1 MVCGEVQHGFLCNS
15 CCFLSPLISLHT
27 LNAVTFCQQHLI
39 SSGTL
44 RDSCNTLS
52 SLHISSS
59 PVHRHYHTVIL
70 TTSVK
75 TICKLTVT
83 YQRKWYYK
91 SWLTL
96 WESYCVCDLSFRTFS
111 RVGSR
116 CKETSEENNNN
127 NMVTVT
133 ANSPDCST
141 CLFSWHGLLYMVGVD
156 RDQSDPYFSD
166 CRNYNHAYYFVSRV
180 SIIPQWLQMTICK
193 IYRTSL
199 HYKKTFP
206 SNFHILL
213 TNFTDFT
220 HTNKKPNEPPRFA
233 ASAPRYF

>member
-1 MVCGEVQHGFLCNS
+1 MWTFSFTMYIIRRFTSCFEARCNECQGKDVKAEAVWSYLCNS

-39 SSGTL
+39 SSRTL

-59 PVHRHYHTVIL
+59 SAHRHYHTVIL

-75 TICKLTVT
+75 TICELTVT
-83 YQRKWYYK
+83 YQRKWHYK

-96 WESYCVCDLSFRTFS
+96 WKSYCVCDLSFWKFL

-127 NMVTVT
+127 NMWIWNVE
-133 ANSPDCST
+133 C
-141 CLFSWHGLLYMVGVD
+141 GV
-156 RDQSDPYFSD
+156 SG
-166 CRNYNHAYYFVSRV
+166 H
-180 SIIPQWLQMTICK
+180 T
-193 IYRTSL
+193 
-199 HYKKTFP
+199 
-206 SNFHILL
+206 L
-213 TNFTDFT
+213 T
-220 HTNKKPNEPPRFA
+220 
-233 ASAPRYF
+233 